1 MHRGYIKE
9 YRKIVDWEWYTDV
22 NTCHLFRHCLYKANI
37 EDKKWR
43 GQFVARG
50 SFITSLEHLSHE
62 TGLTIRQIRTALDKL
77 KMTNELTI
85 KTTCKNTVITVN
97 NYDIYQDNDKQNDKL
112 ISKQMTNER
121 QTNDK
126 QMTTTKECKEYKNDN
141 NEKNI
146 NKYIKEE
153 ENFLKNSNSQKLD
166 PFINPIAEI
175 YKKEYKEIMGKTCY
189 LNNQHRNKIVELAA
203 DIENFKE
210 TIPEILK
217 KLKNLKFDNIQNF
230 TPSNTWLLKDD
241 NYIKLLEGA
250 FDKYI
255 QEEEIDGWSL

>member
-1 MHRGYIKE
+1 MHRGYIKA

-22 NTCHLFRHCLYKANI
+22 NTAHLFRHCLYKANI

-43 GQFVARG
+43 GQLVVRG
-50 SFITSLEHLSHE
+50 SFITSLEHLSCE
-62 TGLTIRQIRTALDKL
+62 TGLTVQQVRTALNKL
-77 KMTNELTI
+77 KSTNEITC
-85 KTTCKNTVITVN
+85 KTTSHNTVILVN
-97 NYDIYQDNDKQNDKL
+97 NYEIYQENNTQDNKQ
-112 ISKQMTNER
+112 ITNNQ
-121 QTNDK
+121 QTNNK
-126 QMTTTKECKEYKNDN
+126 QITTTKECKEYKNDK

-146 NKYIKEE
+146 NRYIKEE

-166 PFINPIAEI
+166 PFVNPIAEI
-175 YKKEYKEIMGKTCY
+175 YKKEYKEITGKTCY
-189 LNNQHRNKIVELAA
+189 LNNQHRNKIIELAS

-210 TIPEILK
+210 TIPDVLK

-255 QEEEIDGWSL
+255 QKEEMDGWSI

>member
-1 MHRGYIKE
+1 M
-9 YRKIVDWEWYTDV
+9 
-22 NTCHLFRHCLYKANI
+22 
-37 EDKKWR
+37 
-43 GQFVARG
+43 
-50 SFITSLEHLSHE
+50 
-62 TGLTIRQIRTALDKL
+62 TG
-77 KMTNELTI
+77 ELTVY
-85 KTTCKNTVITVN
+85 TTADYSIITIN
-97 NYDIYQDNDKQNDKL
+97 NYDIYQPNDRLTNSLMTDKRQANDRL
-112 ISKQMTNER
+112 
-121 QTNDK
+121 
-126 QMTTTKECKEYKNDN
+126 MTTTNNDN
-141 NEKNI
+141 NENNEKN

-230 TPSNTWLLKDD
+230 TPSHTWLLKDD